1 MIVEENPSK
10 QGMVAVSV
18 ILEQKR
24 GIFDGGSLTLWI
36 SNNNSGSIIMTSQ
49 ITKSIVQPLLLA
61 LLAVQGFVLQSA
73 VAIAQEAKDVNVD
86 VDLNTNAPAGG
97 AAWYSAWWI
106 WVLIAVFIIVV
117 VALTTRG
124 GNRNA

>member
-1 MIVEENPSK
+1 
-10 QGMVAVSV
+10 
-18 ILEQKR
+18 
-24 GIFDGGSLTLWI
+24 
-36 SNNNSGSIIMTSQ
+36 MTSQ
-49 ITKSIVQPLLLA
+49 ITKRIAQPILLA

-73 VAIAQEAKDVNVD
+73 IAIAQEAKDVNVD
-86 VDLNTNAPAGG
+86 VDLNTNSPVGG